1 MGRRAQQESAQAEN
15 HLSGKNS
22 SSTLTGEVGVKKILK
37 KFSALNSWRLLN
49 EQGFGLS
56 YYYYYFLF
64 L

>member
-1 MGRRAQQESAQAEN
+1 MGRRAQQESTQAEN

-22 SSTLTGEVGVKKILK
+22 SLTLTAEVGAK
-37 KFSALNSWRLLN
+37 KFSALNSWQLLS

-56 YYYYYFLF
+56 YYYFLF